1 MPREADPRLRDGL
14 PALPADDPKDGLR
27 GALALFGVPVVRLSL
42 AQLVERERRRAP
54 NPNAHRVFRPRRM
67 PARYKREVLGELE
80 RETLARALVLPW
92 VPEACPKCDCQ
103 VLRSRGVEVSCPL
116 CGWCQMVRR

>member
-1 MPREADPRLRDGL
+1 MPNDGL
-14 PALPADDPKDGLR
+14 PALPAHDAETRPRDTVALLGLSM
-27 GALALFGVPVVRLSL
+27 ARLSL

-67 PARYKREVLGELE
+67 PARYKHKPLGELE
-80 RETLARALVLPW
+80 QKTLARPLVLPW
-92 VPEACPKCDCQ
+92 VPEACPKCNCE
-103 VLRSRGVEVSCPL
+103 VLRSRGLEVSCPL

>member
-1 MPREADPRLRDGL
+1 MALLGL
-14 PALPADDPKDGLR
+14 PVAQ
-27 GALALFGVPVVRLSL
+27 LSL

-67 PARYKREVLGELE
+67 PARYKREPLGELE
-80 RETLARALVLPW
+80 REMLARALVLPW
-92 VPEACPKCDCQ
+92 VPEACPKCNCQ
-103 VLRSRGVEVSCPL
+103 VLLSRGLEISCPI